1 MPMILYDVY
10 ITDTSS
16 TEFQNL
22 EYYQTVNNIIIVI
35 YPLGKYN
42 SLKKKLSENNM
53 KNWYTKYSYLFFY

>member
-22 EYYQTVNNIIIVI
+22 EYYQTINNIIIVI

-42 SLKKKLSENNM
+42 SLKKN
-53 KNWYTKYSYLFFY
+53 F